1 MRIFQTRL
9 CSRTF
14 AGNFASL
21 VRHLRLRRSFWS
33 PNNTCPILWLLVTFQ
48 IGLNVE
54 KAEDMK
60 QAKNTPEWRRRLTEY
75 IQSQGRLVTRPRMA
89 VAEVFFSMK
98 GHPGIEMVISQ
109 VRKKYPGIG
118 DATVYRTMRLLVEAG
133 LAIPRDFGEGFTRYE
148 AYDDDKNHNHLVCS
162 GCGAIIEFVAPELDE
177 ILTKIALEHEFLV
190 NQHRVE
196 IFGLCKKCQE
206 LKADSDRK
214 QATKYTKKR

>member
-1 MRIFQTRL
+1 
-9 CSRTF
+9 
-14 AGNFASL
+14 
-21 VRHLRLRRSFWS
+21 
-33 PNNTCPILWLLVTFQ
+33 
-48 IGLNVE
+48 
-54 KAEDMK
+54 
-60 QAKNTPEWRRRLTEY
+60 
-75 IQSQGRLVTRPRMA
+75 MA

-214 QATKYTKKR
+214 QATKHTKKR